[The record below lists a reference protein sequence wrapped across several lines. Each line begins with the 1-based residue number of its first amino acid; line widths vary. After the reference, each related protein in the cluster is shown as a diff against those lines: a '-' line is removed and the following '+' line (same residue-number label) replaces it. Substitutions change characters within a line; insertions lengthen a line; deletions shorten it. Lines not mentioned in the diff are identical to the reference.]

1 MKVPL
6 ILWLATIED
15 KDLREEALLN
25 AEKPINTL
33 YMYLDEDY
41 DLLSDAII
49 NGFRWDNS
57 ERGAEFWNSYYTKLI
72 KKGK

>member
-1 MKVPL
+1 MKLPL

-41 DLLSDAII
+41 DLLSEAII

-57 ERGAEFWNSYYTKLI
+57 ERGAELWNLYYTKLI
-72 KKGK
+72 EKGK